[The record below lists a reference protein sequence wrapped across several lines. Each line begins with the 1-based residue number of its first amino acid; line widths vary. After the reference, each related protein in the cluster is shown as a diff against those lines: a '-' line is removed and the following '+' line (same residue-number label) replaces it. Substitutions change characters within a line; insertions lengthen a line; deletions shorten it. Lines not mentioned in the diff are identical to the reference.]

1 MIQLK
6 GIRKF
11 FSSGF
16 VKTYVLRN
24 IDLDVQQGEFLT
36 IMGPS
41 DASRQA

>member
-6 GIRKF
+6 GISRF

-24 IDLDVQQGEFLT
+24 IDLDLQQGEFLT
-36 IMGPS
+36 IMVPS
-41 DASRQA
+41 DSSRQA